1 MLISQ
6 QNKNSTWI
14 VNVKKSN
21 VNMFLKYRATQ
32 IKLPYVQ
39 LSKQLY
45 NLKKSLTN
53 LNYEQA
59 NNYTKYQ

>member
-32 IKLPYVQ
+32 IKLPDVQ

-53 LNYEQA
+53 LNYE
-59 NNYTKYQ
+59 